1 MNNRLAKFE
10 DLVPSTLPFVEG
22 KLEGHKERKNYS
34 IVGPGVAEDSKQF
47 VKIAMPHSFNLGA
60 VSALPKNGSGL
71 HSHTT
76 AEVFIIYSGKWR
88 FYWGAEGKDETLLG
102 AGDIISMPTNMFRGF
117 ENAGNKEGLIFVVLG
132 GDDPGIITWVP
143 SVLEKA
149 KQTGMA
155 LLNDNSLID
164 LSKNNIP
171 KDKSL
176 LEPISSEEIKKF
188 DNYKL
193 NELENYICKFS
204 DRINYEN
211 KISENFSLIQVL
223 GHTFQDKKFNPV
235 INHNTGFNLSI
246 LKAKKG
252 KLENL
257 KFSKPAIMFSQKGSW
272 EIKIDDFLMELN
284 PRDTISIPI
293 NSQVNIEIND
303 DEESLLNCVTQ
314 I

>member
-88 FYWGAEGKDETLLG
+88 FYWGAEGKDEILLS

-164 LSKNNIP
+164 LSINDIP
-171 KDKSL
+171 KNKSL

-193 NELENYICKFS
+193 NELEKYICKFS
-204 DRINYEN
+204 DRISHEN
-211 KISENFSLIQVL
+211 KINENFNLIQVL
-223 GHTFQDKKFNPV
+223 GDTFQDKKFNPV

>member
-76 AEVFIIYSGKWR
+76 AEVFIIFSGEWR
-88 FYWGAEGKDETLLG
+88 FYWGAEGRDETILS

-164 LSKNNIP
+164 LSINDIP
-171 KDKSL
+171 RDKSL
-176 LEPISSEEIKKF
+176 LKPISSEEIKKF

-193 NELENYICKFS
+193 NELEKYICKFS
-204 DRINYEN
+204 DRANYEN
-211 KISENFSLIQVL
+211 KINENFNLIQIL
-223 GHTFQDKKFNPV
+223 GDTFQGKKFNPI
-235 INHNTGFNLSI
+235 INQNTGFNLST

-257 KFSKPAIMFSQKGSW
+257 KFLKPTIMFSQKGSW
-272 EIKIDDFLMELN
+272 QIKIDDFLMKVN
-284 PRDTISIPI
+284 ARDTISIPI

>member
-1 MNNRLAKFE
+1 MNNRLAKFK

-22 KLEGHKERKNYS
+22 KMDGHKERKNYS

-60 VSALPKNGSGL
+60 VSAMPKNGSGL

-76 AEVFIIYSGKWR
+76 AEVFIIYSGKWK
-88 FYWGAEGKDETLLG
+88 FYWGAEGKDETILST
-102 AGDIISMPTNMFRGF
+102 GDIISMPTNMFRAF
-117 ENAGNKEGLIFVVLG
+117 ENAGDEEGLIFVVLG

-164 LSKNNIP
+164 LSINDIP
-171 KDKSL
+171 KNKSL

-193 NELENYICKFS
+193 NELEKYICKFS
-204 DRINYEN
+204 DRVSHEN
-211 KISENFSLIQVL
+211 KINENFNLIQVL
-223 GHTFQDKKFNPV
+223 GNTFQDNNFNPV
-235 INHNTGFNLSI
+235 INQNTGFNLSI

-257 KFSKPAIMFSQKGSW
+257 KFLKPTIMFSQKGSW
-272 EIKIDDFLMELN
+272 QIKIDDFLMKLN